1 MPENPAGYRHARPE
15 SDLFN
20 KAVKTVQSLLN
31 ANSVITTPGNEL
43 KVDGYIGEKTIAKI
57 KDFQEKVVKLN
68 NPDGIISPHG
78 PTMRRLHGNV
88 TPTKNIKINLD
99 TTASQVTDGMYISM
113 AKALNCE
120 PAAIKAVVMSE
131 TKQSPFDA
139 SGRPTILY
147 ERHYFSRL
155 TNKKYDKSH
164 PDISGEP
171 YEVYGKFSEQ
181 YGKLNKAIAL
191 DRTAA
196 LQSASWGAFQI
207 MGSNYATSGYAN
219 VEAFV
224 QGMNTI
230 SGQVYAFVNHVSH
243 TPVLLNAIRTK
254 NWASFARH
262 YNGKNYKQND
272 YDVKLS
278 RNYDYALHH

>member
-1 MPENPAGYRHARPE
+1 MSTIRISQGVGIRQPNKYR
-15 SDLFN
+15 D
-20 KAVKTVQSLLN
+20 VKTVQSLLN

-78 PTMRRLHGNV
+78 PTMRRLHGNI
-88 TPTKNIKINLD
+88 TPAKNIKINLD
-99 TTASQVTDGMYISM
+99 TTASQVTDEMYISM

-181 YGKLNKAIAL
+181 YDKLNKAIAL

-230 SGQVYAFVNHVSH
+230 FGQVYAFVNHVSH

>member
-1 MPENPAGYRHARPE
+1 MSTIKISQGVGIRQP
-15 SDLFN
+15 N
-20 KAVKTVQSLLN
+20 KHRDVKTVQLLLN
-31 ANSVITTPGNEL
+31 ANKDITSSSDEL
-43 KVDGYIGEKTIAKI
+43 KVDGYIGEKTIIKI
-57 KDFQEKVVKLN
+57 KIFQEKVVKLS

-78 PTMRRLHGNV
+78 PTMRRLHGNIV
-88 TPTKNIKINLD
+88 PTKNVSISLD
-99 TTASQVTDGMYISM
+99 TTASQVTDEMYVSM

-147 ERHYFSRL
+147 ERHYFSKL
-155 TNKKYDKSH
+155 TDQKYDKSH
-164 PDISGEP
+164 PDISGKP
-171 YEVYGKFSEQ
+171 YEHYGKFSEQ
-181 YGKLNKAIAL
+181 YDKLNKAIAL
-191 DRTAA
+191 DRSAA

-207 MGSNYATSGYAN
+207 MGSNYSTSGYAN
-219 VEAFV
+219 IEAFV

-243 TPVLLNAIRTK
+243 TPTLLNAIRTK
-254 NWASFARH
+254 NWASFARY
-262 YNGKNYKQND
+262 YNGKDYKKNN

-278 RNYDYALHH
+278 RNYDYALHQ

>member
-1 MPENPAGYRHARPE
+1 M
-15 SDLFN
+15 
-20 KAVKTVQSLLN
+20 K
-31 ANSVITTPGNEL
+31 
-43 KVDGYIGEKTIAKI
+43 KTIARI
-57 KDFQEKVVKLN
+57 KDFQEKVVRMI

-78 PTMRRLHGNV
+78 PTMRRLYGNI
-88 TPTKNIKINLD
+88 TPVKTIKISLD
-99 TTASQVTDGMYISM
+99 TTLSQVTDEMYVSM

-131 TKQSPFDA
+131 SRQSPFDA

-147 ERHYFSRL
+147 KRHYFSRL
-155 TNKKYDKSH
+155 TNHQYDKSH
-164 PDISGEP
+164 PDISGEA
-171 YEVYGKFSEQ
+171 YEVYGKSGAQ
-181 YGKLNKAIAL
+181 YDKLNKAIAL

-196 LQSASWGAFQI
+196 LQSASWSTFQI

-243 TPVLLNAIRTK
+243 IPSLLNAILPK

-262 YNGKNYKQND
+262 YNSVNYKRNN

>member
-1 MPENPAGYRHARPE
+1 MSTIKISQGVGIRQP
-15 SDLFN
+15 N
-20 KAVKTVQSLLN
+20 KHRDVQTVQLLLN
-31 ANSVITTPGNEL
+31 ANKDITSSSDEL

-57 KDFQEKVVKLN
+57 KIFQEKVVKLS

-78 PTMRRLHGNV
+78 PTLRRLHGNIV
-88 TPTKNIKINLD
+88 PTKNVNISLD
-99 TTASQVTDGMYISM
+99 TTASQVTDEMYVSM

-147 ERHYFSRL
+147 ERHYFSKL
-155 TNKKYDKSH
+155 TDQKYDKSH
-164 PDISGEP
+164 PDISGKP
-171 YEVYGKFSEQ
+171 YEHYGKFSEQ
-181 YGKLNKAIAL
+181 YDKLNKAIAL
-191 DRTAA
+191 DRSAA

-207 MGSNYATSGYAN
+207 MGSNYSTSGYAN
-219 VEAFV
+219 IEAFV

-243 TPVLLNAIRTK
+243 TPTLLNAIRTK
-254 NWASFARH
+254 NWASFARY
-262 YNGKNYKQND
+262 YNGKDYKKNN

-278 RNYDYALHH
+278 RNYDYALHQ